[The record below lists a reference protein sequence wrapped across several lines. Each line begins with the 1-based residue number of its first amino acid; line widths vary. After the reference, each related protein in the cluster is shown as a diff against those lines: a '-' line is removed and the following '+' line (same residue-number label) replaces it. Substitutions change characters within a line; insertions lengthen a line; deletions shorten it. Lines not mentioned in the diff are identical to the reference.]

1 MNMQDLPRISES
13 CSHFWGSLP
22 EQLTC
27 LLTYPCVVTILG
39 LCDNIVYQ
47 TALKELTF
55 FYKPETSEIEVVLFV
70 SPSVCHIEV
79 CNLVI

>member
-1 MNMQDLPRISES
+1 MNVQDLPRISES

-55 FYKPETSEIEVVLFV
+55 FI
-70 SPSVCHIEV
+70 
-79 CNLVI
+79 

>member
-1 MNMQDLPRISES
+1 MNVQDLPRISES

-47 TALKELTF
+47 TALKVKELTF
-55 FYKPETSEIEVVLFV
+55 FINKE
-70 SPSVCHIEV
+70 HR
-79 CNLVI
+79 